1 MKAEFILK
9 VVIPPFIIFAILVWL
24 TAEHYISGWVMYLLW
39 VIGFVVA
46 NIIVTKISTR
56 WSIQR
61 MREKRAKEEKIMI
74 KVIKQWL
81 SRVLLIALMLIAIEI
96 PRLQLISLYVIQRPT
111 SLSWMGS
118 WPYSSV

>member
-9 VVIPPFIIFAILVWL
+9 VVIPPFIIFALLVWL
-24 TAEHYISGWVMYLLW
+24 TAENYISGWVMYLLW

-61 MREKRAKEEKIMI
+61 MREKRTKEEKNND
-74 KVIKQWL
+74 K
-81 SRVLLIALMLIAIEI
+81 SN
-96 PRLQLISLYVIQRPT
+96 
-111 SLSWMGS
+111 
-118 WPYSSV
+118 

>member
-9 VVIPPFIIFAILVWL
+9 VVIPPFIIFALLVWL
-24 TAEHYISGWVMYLLW
+24 TAEKYISGWVMYLLW

-61 MREKRAKEEKIMI
+61 MREKRAKEEKNND
-74 KVIKQWL
+74 K
-81 SRVLLIALMLIAIEI
+81 SN
-96 PRLQLISLYVIQRPT
+96 
-111 SLSWMGS
+111 
-118 WPYSSV
+118 

>member
-61 MREKRAKEEKIMI
+61 MREKRAKEEKNND
-74 KVIKQWL
+74 KV
-81 SRVLLIALMLIAIEI
+81 AIEGVVNCTDANCNRDS
-96 PRLQLISLYVIQRPT
+96 PVCS
-111 SLSWMGS
+111 
-118 WPYSSV
+118 

>member
-9 VVIPPFIIFAILVWL
+9 VAIPPFISFALLVWL
-24 TAEHYISGWVMYLLW
+24 TAENYISGWVMYLLW

-61 MREKRAKEEKIMI
+61 MREKRAKEEKNND
-74 KVIKQWL
+74 K
-81 SRVLLIALMLIAIEI
+81 SN
-96 PRLQLISLYVIQRPT
+96 
-111 SLSWMGS
+111 
-118 WPYSSV
+118 

>member
-9 VVIPPFIIFAILVWL
+9 VVIPPFIIFALLVWL
-24 TAEHYISGWVMYLLW
+24 TVENYISGWGMYLLW

-61 MREKRAKEEKIMI
+61 MREKRAKEEKNND
-74 KVIKQWL
+74 K
-81 SRVLLIALMLIAIEI
+81 SN
-96 PRLQLISLYVIQRPT
+96 
-111 SLSWMGS
+111 
-118 WPYSSV
+118 

>member
-9 VVIPPFIIFAILVWL
+9 VVIPPFIIFALLVWL
-24 TAEHYISGWVMYLLW
+24 TAENYISGWVMYLLW

-61 MREKRAKEEKIMI
+61 MREKRAKEEKNND
-74 KVIKQWL
+74 K
-81 SRVLLIALMLIAIEI
+81 RN
-96 PRLQLISLYVIQRPT
+96 
-111 SLSWMGS
+111 
-118 WPYSSV
+118 

>member
-24 TAEHYISGWVMYLLW
+24 TVEQYISGWLMYLLW

-46 NIIVTKISTR
+46 NIIVTKISTH

-61 MREKRAKEEKIMI
+61 MREKREKEERQK
-74 KVIKQWL
+74 KN
-81 SRVLLIALMLIAIEI
+81 ENN
-96 PRLQLISLYVIQRPT
+96 
-111 SLSWMGS
+111 
-118 WPYSSV
+118 

>member
-9 VVIPPFIIFAILVWL
+9 VVILPFIIFALLVWL
-24 TAEHYISGWVMYLLW
+24 TAENYISGWVMNLLW

-61 MREKRAKEEKIMI
+61 MREKRTKEEKNND
-74 KVIKQWL
+74 K
-81 SRVLLIALMLIAIEI
+81 SN
-96 PRLQLISLYVIQRPT
+96 
-111 SLSWMGS
+111 
-118 WPYSSV
+118 

>member
-9 VVIPPFIIFAILVWL
+9 VVVPPFIIFALLVWL
-24 TAEHYISGWVMYLLW
+24 TAENYISGWVMYLLW

-61 MREKRAKEEKIMI
+61 MREKRAKEEKNND
-74 KVIKQWL
+74 K
-81 SRVLLIALMLIAIEI
+81 SN
-96 PRLQLISLYVIQRPT
+96 
-111 SLSWMGS
+111 
-118 WPYSSV
+118 

>member
-9 VVIPPFIIFAILVWL
+9 VVIPPFIIFALLVWL
-24 TAEHYISGWVMYLLW
+24 TAENYISGWVMYLLW

-61 MREKRAKEEKIMI
+61 MREKWAKEEKNND
-74 KVIKQWL
+74 K
-81 SRVLLIALMLIAIEI
+81 SN
-96 PRLQLISLYVIQRPT
+96 
-111 SLSWMGS
+111 
-118 WPYSSV
+118 

>member
-9 VVIPPFIIFAILVWL
+9 VVIPPFIIFALLVWL
-24 TAEHYISGWVMYLLW
+24 IAENYISGWVMYLLW

-61 MREKRAKEEKIMI
+61 MREKRAKEEKNND
-74 KVIKQWL
+74 K
-81 SRVLLIALMLIAIEI
+81 SN
-96 PRLQLISLYVIQRPT
+96 
-111 SLSWMGS
+111 
-118 WPYSSV
+118 

>member
-9 VVIPPFIIFAILVWL
+9 VVIPPFIIFALLVWL
-24 TAEHYISGWVMYLLW
+24 TAENYISGWVMYLLW

-61 MREKRAKEEKIMI
+61 MREKRAKKEK
-74 KVIKQWL
+74 KNDK
-81 SRVLLIALMLIAIEI
+81 SN
-96 PRLQLISLYVIQRPT
+96 
-111 SLSWMGS
+111 
-118 WPYSSV
+118 

>member
-9 VVIPPFIIFAILVWL
+9 VVILPFIIFALLVWL
-24 TAEHYISGWVMYLLW
+24 TAENYISGWVMYLLW

-61 MREKRAKEEKIMI
+61 MREKRTKEEKNND
-74 KVIKQWL
+74 K
-81 SRVLLIALMLIAIEI
+81 SN
-96 PRLQLISLYVIQRPT
+96 
-111 SLSWMGS
+111 
-118 WPYSSV
+118 

>member
-24 TAEHYISGWVMYLLW
+24 TAEYYISGWVMYLLW

-61 MREKRAKEEKIMI
+61 MREKRAKEEKNND
-74 KVIKQWL
+74 K
-81 SRVLLIALMLIAIEI
+81 SN
-96 PRLQLISLYVIQRPT
+96 
-111 SLSWMGS
+111 
-118 WPYSSV
+118 

>member
-24 TAEHYISGWVMYLLW
+24 TAENYISGWVMYLLW

-61 MREKRAKEEKIMI
+61 MREKRAKEEKNND
-74 KVIKQWL
+74 K
-81 SRVLLIALMLIAIEI
+81 SN
-96 PRLQLISLYVIQRPT
+96 
-111 SLSWMGS
+111 
-118 WPYSSV
+118 

>member
-9 VVIPPFIIFAILVWL
+9 VVIPPFIIFALLVWL
-24 TAEHYISGWVMYLLW
+24 TAENYISGWVMYLLW

-61 MREKRAKEEKIMI
+61 MREKRAKEEKNND
-74 KVIKQWL
+74 K
-81 SRVLLIALMLIAIEI
+81 SN
-96 PRLQLISLYVIQRPT
+96 
-111 SLSWMGS
+111 
-118 WPYSSV
+118 

>member
-9 VVIPPFIIFAILVWL
+9 VVIPPFIIFALLVWL
-24 TAEHYISGWVMYLLW
+24 TAENYISWWVMYLLW

-61 MREKRAKEEKIMI
+61 MREKRAKEEKNND
-74 KVIKQWL
+74 K
-81 SRVLLIALMLIAIEI
+81 SN
-96 PRLQLISLYVIQRPT
+96 
-111 SLSWMGS
+111 
-118 WPYSSV
+118 